1 MKKFATI
8 AGLACIMTLGACNQT
23 AKENKADAVEDA
35 AENKADMI
43 EQNADNMSANMYNQA
58 DQVREQGDNMSDAI
72 ENGSMGNMATNTA
85 NRM

>member
-8 AGLACIMTLGACNQT
+8 AGLACVMTLGACNQT

-35 AENKADMI
+35 AENQADMI
-43 EQNADNMSANMYNQA
+43 EQKADNMSADMYNQA
-58 DQVREQGDNMSDAI
+58 DAVRQEGENRSDAL